1 MYTCINLESINQ
13 ILISQNLEILKD
25 YKYSISIDKQSYII
39 KKFNKQYEYIKYKLK
54 DIKNKIREQN
64 INIENESDLTFFFVF
79 D

>member
-39 KKFNKQYEYIKYKLK
+39 KNLTNNMNIL
-54 DIKNKIREQN
+54 N
-64 INIENESDLTFFFVF
+64 IN
-79 D
+79 